1 MQGRCGKH
9 VFETSDDVC
18 GKCGNEFCS
27 ECLVYSFGPK
37 RPPFCITCAI
47 AAAGIRS
54 SAAGPGLS
62 RRQLKRI
69 RKEREAAQALADASP
84 ADHAPILP
92 RFDPMANL
100 PLAPSTPK
108 DAPAA
113 VPEPAF
119 TPFQVSEHWPG

>member
-9 VFETSDDVC
+9 VFEASDDVC

-54 SAAGPGLS
+54 SAAGPSLS
-62 RRQLKRI
+62 RRQLKRL
-69 RKEREAAQALADASP
+69 RKEREAAQAAEADLAAETVP
-84 ADHAPILP
+84 NALP
-92 RFDPMANL
+92 RFDPLAGL
-100 PLAPSTPK
+100 ALAPS
-108 DAPAA
+108 APAE
-113 VPEPAF
+113 EPAF
-119 TPFQVSEHWPG
+119 TPFQPDYPRPH